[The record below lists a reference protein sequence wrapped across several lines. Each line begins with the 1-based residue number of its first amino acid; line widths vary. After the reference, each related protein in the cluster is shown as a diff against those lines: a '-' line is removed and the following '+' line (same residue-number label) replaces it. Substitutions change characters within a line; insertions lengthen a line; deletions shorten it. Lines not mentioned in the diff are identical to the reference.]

1 RGAEARTLGGRPERA
16 GPLFSGLAKCQRRR
30 RLPPAAGEVG
40 HRHRPAALGDR
51 LLTQPRDRAPGRGV
65 VDVLVGGPPAA
76 QAFNEALVHEV
87 VHAPVAALVVAHALR
102 LPERVLELLVV
113 LLEGL
118 PLVLLA
124 ASLDV
129 DAVGPALD
137 EP

>member
-1 RGAEARTLGGRPERA
+1 
-16 GPLFSGLAKCQRRR
+16 
-30 RLPPAAGEVG
+30 EVRD
-40 HRHRPAALGDR
+40 RHRPAALGHR
-51 LLTQPRDRAPGRGV
+51 LLAQSRDGAPGRRV

-102 LPERVLELLVV
+102 VPERVLELLII
-113 LLEGL
+113 LLERL

-129 DAVGPALD
+129 DPVRPALD
-137 EP
+137 EPARALE